1 MITPEQLA
9 KSGSES
15 AHQKA
20 LFCWA
25 ALPGIRLR
33 WPELESMFAIP
44 NGGTRNK
51 IEAANLK
58 AQGVKPGV
66 PDIMLPVTRGDLHGL
81 WIEMKVGKNKPSE
94 DQLRYQ
100 RYLRDC
106 GYVAEICYSWIEAT
120 EVIVSYLRL

>member
-1 MITPEQLA
+1 MIKPEQIA
-9 KSGSES
+9 KSGSEA

-33 WPELESMFAIP
+33 FPELEFMFAVP

-58 AQGVKPGV
+58 AQGVKSGV
-66 PDIMLPVTRGDLHGL
+66 PDIMLPVPRGMMSGL

-94 DQLRYQ
+94 AQLKYQ
-100 RYLRDC
+100 CYLRHC
-106 GYVAEICYSWIEAT
+106 GYVSEVCYSWIEAT
-120 EVIVSYLRL
+120 VVILNYLRL